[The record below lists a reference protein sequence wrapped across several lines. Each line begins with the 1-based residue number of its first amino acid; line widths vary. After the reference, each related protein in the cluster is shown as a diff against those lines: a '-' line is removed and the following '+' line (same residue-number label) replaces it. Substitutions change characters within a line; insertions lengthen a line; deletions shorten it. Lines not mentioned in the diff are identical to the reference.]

1 MNDTNDKDLNDPELI
16 NLPAEKLKRIEI
28 CGSCDRNIKAHCSE
42 CACPISALTMFSFKT
57 CPIGKW

>member
-1 MNDTNDKDLNDPELI
+1 MTENYIDPDLH
-16 NLPAEKLKRIEI
+16 NLPEEKLKRIEI
-28 CGSCDRNIKAHCSE
+28 CSGCENNQNAHCSK